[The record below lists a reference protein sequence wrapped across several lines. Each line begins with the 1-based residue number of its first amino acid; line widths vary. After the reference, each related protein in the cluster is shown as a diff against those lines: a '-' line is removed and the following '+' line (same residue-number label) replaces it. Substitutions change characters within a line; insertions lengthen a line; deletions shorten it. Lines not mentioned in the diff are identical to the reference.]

1 MQLGRTLRVQSENF
15 SAVKLYL
22 EVMFI
27 STIYSLERAHRSDP
41 IFQAEI
47 LINSIKYPQWK
58 VEFVL
63 FVVVVVFFICCR

>member
-15 SAVKLYL
+15 SVVKLYL

-47 LINSIKYPQWK
+47 LINSIKYPQ
-58 VEFVL
+58 
-63 FVVVVVFFICCR
+63 